1 MDAVFSILLLFVLF
15 AGGGYAIARWLG
27 NVIFGESETSHKTII
42 NHYKTE
48 NHLHITKEELSEL
61 LNDETSRVG
70 NK

>member
-1 MDAVFSILLLFVLF
+1 MDALVFIVFLFILL
-15 AGGGYAIARWLG
+15 AGGGYFLATKLG
-27 NVIFGESETSHKTII
+27 NWVFGENKYSHKTVI